1 MVIRYCWGEYDEIE
15 YEYEVDINEIVE
27 LAIQFYADEFSKN
40 ISDREIVEKV
50 ITELIHYDLLVFE
63 QDDEFMDYLKE
74 YFEDAA
80 VEEYEDGRA
89 YASDPLGYYGMHWS
103 DFIKID

>member
-1 MVIRYCWGEYDEIE
+1 MILNYSWGEYDEVE
-15 YEYEVDINEIVE
+15 YEYEVDTDDVIE

-40 ISDREIVEKV
+40 ISDREVVEKV
-50 ITELIHYDLLVFE
+50 IKELINYDLLLFE
-63 QDDEFMDYLKE
+63 EDDEFMSYLKE

-80 VEEYEDGRA
+80 MEEYEDARE
-89 YASDPLGYYGMHWS
+89 YARDPMGYYGMHIS

>member
-1 MVIRYCWGEYDEIE
+1 MILDYSWGEYDEVE
-15 YEYEVDINEIVE
+15 YEYEVDIDDVIE

-50 ITELIHYDLLVFE
+50 IKELINYDLLVFE
-63 QDDEFMDYLKE
+63 QDDEFMSYLKE

-80 VEEYEDGRA
+80 AEEYEDGRE
-89 YASDPLGYYGMHWS
+89 YARDPMGYYGMHIS